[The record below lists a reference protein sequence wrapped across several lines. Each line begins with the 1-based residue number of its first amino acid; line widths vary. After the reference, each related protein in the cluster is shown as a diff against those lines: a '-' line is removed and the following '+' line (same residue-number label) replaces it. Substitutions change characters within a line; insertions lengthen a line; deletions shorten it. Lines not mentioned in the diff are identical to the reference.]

1 MKLPWTLSAVMVATH
16 LLAAASNAN
25 KLTSN
30 LNETPSLLA
39 DDRIVP
45 TDEVIK
51 KRLSKIYLP
60 FEAKYTK
67 EVKTYIHRYVTAGIN
82 DAEAMLGR
90 SSLYFPIFEHY
101 LNIYGLPQELKFLP
115 MVESTLRPDVNS
127 GAGAVG
133 LWQFVPIT
141 ARHFNLTINDYIDE
155 RMDPYKST
163 EAAVKML
170 SYLYDQFGDW
180 PLALAAYN
188 CGPKRIKTI
197 LAKAHCKN
205 YWDIASLLPTETQ
218 RYVPAYIAAAYL
230 VNHFNDH
237 DLSPKYPSYELQD
250 TRTFKVYQ
258 TVRFSD
264 IARAC
269 GIKTSVIRKLNPGFI
284 RQFIPAQ
291 SEGHYLILP
300 SRAESS
306 FRDYMAERFKI
317 KSAQPVIDDLRN
329 IFRTSYTVI
338 PGDKIESLAI
348 LFRCSVED
356 IMEWNQLRQQEVVV
370 NQSLVLYLNRLNGKA
385 KP

>member
-16 LLAAASNAN
+16 LMAASHTS
-25 KLTSN
+25 KLTSS
-30 LNETPSLLA
+30 LNDAPTLLA
-39 DDRIVP
+39 DSRVVP

-90 SSLYFPIFEHY
+90 TSLYFPIFEHY
-101 LNIYGLPQELKFLP
+101 LSVYGLPQELKFLP

-141 ARHFNLTINDYIDE
+141 ARHFGLTINDYIDE
-155 RMDPYKST
+155 RRDPYKST

-188 CGPKRIKTI
+188 CGPKRVKTV
-197 LAKAHCKN
+197 LARAHCNN
-205 YWDIASLLPTETQ
+205 YWDIASMLPRESQ
-218 RYVPAYIAAAYL
+218 KYVPAYIAAAYL
-230 VNHFNDH
+230 MNYFSDH
-237 DLSPKYPSYELQD
+237 DLAPRYPSYDLRE

-269 GIKTSVIRKLNPGFI
+269 SIETAVIKKLNPGFI
-284 RQFIPAQ
+284 RQFIPAH
-291 SEGHYLILP
+291 SEGHYLVLP
-300 SRAESS
+300 SSAESS
-306 FRDYMAERFKI
+306 FREYMAERFRI
-317 KSAQPVIDDLRN
+317 KSVEPVIDNLQD
-329 IFRTSYTVI
+329 IFRTTYTVI
-338 PGDKIESLAI
+338 PGDKIESLAM
-348 LFRCSVED
+348 LFRCTVDD
-356 IMEWNQLRQQEVVV
+356 IMEWNQLRQPEVVV